1 MLVYKPTKRTA
12 PAWLGFFAAA
22 TVIAV
27 FVFMIVFFISRQI
40 WPLGV
45 SLGFLI
51 LDMILSQCFCWC
63 KETRLELKNAKL
75 LYYYDDVVTSLSGN
89 TTTYTIKEITKLN
102 KQKNGKLEI
111 YGDILIKEPMSKT
124 KNLKR
129 LTIQYYTA
137 EMLTEIENFKNK
149 E

>member
-12 PAWLGFFAAA
+12 PAWLGFIAAF

-63 KETRLELKNAKL
+63 KETRLELKNDKL

-129 LTIQYYTA
+129 LTIQYYTE